1 MSESTELPSEFRAV
15 VRSHTRGLRDLVDNV
30 SEYLEYQLPPIAN
43 VMSQCLRNGGLVM
56 WCGNGGSAADS
67 QHLAAELVGRFNRSR
82 KALRSVSLASD
93 TSVLTCISNDFSYE
107 NVFSRQVEALASP
120 GDVLV
125 ALSTSGQSA
134 NIQRALI
141 AANQCGA
148 TTIGI
153 LGRDGGSALGLAT
166 HKFLIQSNSTARIQE
181 VQILVGHI
189 ICDLIEIQLG
199 YSDADKR

>member
-1 MSESTELPSEFRAV
+1 MPMYDTLYSEFGAV
-15 VRSHTRGLRDLVDNV
+15 VRSHTHGLRDLVDEV
-30 SEYLEYQLPPIAN
+30 SEYLESQLPQIAN
-43 VMSQCLRNGGLVM
+43 VMSQCLRNGGLIM

-67 QHLAAELVGRFNRSR
+67 QHLAAELVGRFNRNR
-82 KALRSVSLASD
+82 TALRSVSLASD
-93 TSVLTCISNDFSYE
+93 TSVLTCVSNDFSFE
-107 NVFSRQVEALASP
+107 DVFSRQVEALANP

-134 NIQRALI
+134 NVQRALI
-141 AANQCGA
+141 AANQSGV

-153 LGRDGGSALGLAT
+153 FGRDGGSALELAT
-166 HKFLIQSNSTARIQE
+166 YKLLIESNSTARIQE

-199 YSDADKR
+199 YSDAVKR